1 MVKGSSVRKISSDNN
16 TETSNRMFITYYLLT
31 ESEVSMGESQ
41 SGTFEIFQSR
51 LKVQG

>member
-16 TETSNRMFITYYLLT
+16 TETSNRMFTYYLLT